1 MMKKFLYCFLFSSL
15 LFANEK
21 SNEVLMP
28 LKNEIRDLEI
38 KSIEEKK
45 EVNKYE
51 WLNDLNISL
60 SQSKDDENIKTKDYF
75 LNLNQKIVD
84 FGGISSQIDYANNLF
99 KQEALKIKMENFEDL
114 NTLYKNFIDLKIND
128 INILQND
135 LNIKNSE
142 IEVDIKKSQYRNGQ
156 SDISD
161 LNDAIMKKNLLED
174 SKMNLKLNKV
184 IYENDIKKLTSY
196 ELNNLSIPSISL
208 ISKDIF
214 LEKSTKKLYANL
226 ESQVSQNEYKKT
238 KSKYLPALNLTG
250 AVGYQDSTTKKSQDY
265 YNYGASIT
273 MPLNYTF
280 SNDIEYS
287 KLVYLQNRKKE
298 ELTSI
303 ELEKVYDSSIET
315 IKQFENRINLALNDI
330 KLYEELLELNQE
342 EFNAGFKADEDVQTL
357 KNSKEIRKLDIE
369 KYKLNIKKELL
380 YIYFQTI

>member
-1 MMKKFLYCFLFSSL
+1 MKKFLYCFLLSSL

-28 LKNEIRDLEI
+28 LKNEIRDLES

-51 WLNDLNISL
+51 WLNDLNITL
-60 SQSKDDENIKTKDYF
+60 SQSKDDENIKTKDYS
-75 LNLNQKIVD
+75 LNLNQKILD

-99 KQEALKIKMENFEDL
+99 KQEALKIKMGNFEDL

-196 ELNNLSIPSISL
+196 EINNLSIPSISL

-250 AVGYQDSTTKKSQDY
+250 AVGYQDSTVKKSQDY

>member
-1 MMKKFLYCFLFSSL
+1 MKKFLYCFLFSSL

-21 SNEVLMP
+21 SNEVLIP

-60 SQSKDDENIKTKDYF
+60 SQSKDDENIKTKDYS

-196 ELNNLSIPSISL
+196 EINNLSIPSISL

>member
-1 MMKKFLYCFLFSSL
+1 MKNFLYCFLLSYL

-28 LKNEIRDLEI
+28 LKNEIRDLET

-60 SQSKDDENIKTKDYF
+60 SQSKDDENIKTKDYS
-75 LNLNQKIVD
+75 LNLNQKILD

-196 ELNNLSIPSISL
+196 KINNLSIPSISL

>member
-1 MMKKFLYCFLFSSL
+1 MKKFLYCFLLSSL

-28 LKNEIRDLEI
+28 LKNEIRDLET

-45 EVNKYE
+45 EINKYE

-60 SQSKDDENIKTKDYF
+60 SQSKDDENIKTKDYS
-75 LNLNQKIVD
+75 LNLNQKILD

-196 ELNNLSIPSISL
+196 EINNLSIPSISL

-380 YIYFQTI
+380 YIYFQTV

>member
-1 MMKKFLYCFLFSSL
+1 MKKFLYCFLLSSL

-28 LKNEIRDLEI
+28 LKNEIRDLKT

-60 SQSKDDENIKTKDYF
+60 SQSKDDENIKTKDYS
-75 LNLNQKIVD
+75 LNLNQKILD

-114 NTLYKNFIDLKIND
+114 NTLYKNLIDLKIND

-196 ELNNLSIPSISL
+196 EINNLSIPSISL

-250 AVGYQDSTTKKSQDY
+250 AAGYQDSTTKKSQDY

-380 YIYFQTI
+380 YIYFQTV

>member
-1 MMKKFLYCFLFSSL
+1 MKKILYCFLFSSL

-28 LKNEIRDLEI
+28 LKNEIRDLET

-51 WLNDLNISL
+51 WLNDLNITL
-60 SQSKDDENIKTKDYF
+60 SQSKDDESIRTKDYS
-75 LNLNQKIVD
+75 LNLNQKILD

-196 ELNNLSIPSISL
+196 EINNLSIPSISL

>member
-1 MMKKFLYCFLFSSL
+1 MKKILYYFLFSSL

-28 LKNEIRDLEI
+28 LKNEIRDLET

-51 WLNDLNISL
+51 WLNDLNITL
-60 SQSKDDENIKTKDYF
+60 SQSKDDEHIKTKDYS

-99 KQEALKIKMENFEDL
+99 KQEALKIRMENFEDL

-196 ELNNLSIPSISL
+196 ELNNLTIPSISL

>member
-1 MMKKFLYCFLFSSL
+1 MKKFLYCFLFSSL

-28 LKNEIRDLEI
+28 LKNEIRDLET

-60 SQSKDDENIKTKDYF
+60 SQSKDDENIKTKDYS
-75 LNLNQKIVD
+75 LNLNQKILD

-114 NTLYKNFIDLKIND
+114 NTLYKNFIDFKIND

-196 ELNNLSIPSISL
+196 KINNLSIPSISL

-226 ESQVSQNEYKKT
+226 ESQGSQNEYKKT

>member
-1 MMKKFLYCFLFSSL
+1 MKKILYSFLFTSL

-28 LKNEIRDLEI
+28 LKNEIRDLET

-60 SQSKDDENIKTKDYF
+60 SQSKDDENIKTKDYS
-75 LNLNQKIVD
+75 LNLNQKILD

-161 LNDAIMKKNLLED
+161 LNDAIMKRNLLED

-196 ELNNLSIPSISL
+196 ELNNLTIPSISL

-250 AVGYQDSTTKKSQDY
+250 AVGYQDSSTKKSQDY

>member
-1 MMKKFLYCFLFSSL
+1 MKKFLYCFLFSSL

-28 LKNEIRDLEI
+28 LKNEIRDLET

-60 SQSKDDENIKTKDYF
+60 SQSKDDENIKTKDYS
-75 LNLNQKIVD
+75 LNLNQKILD

-196 ELNNLSIPSISL
+196 EINNLTIPSISL

>member
-1 MMKKFLYCFLFSSL
+1 MKKFLYCFLFSSL

-28 LKNEIRDLEI
+28 LKNEIRDLET

-60 SQSKDDENIKTKDYF
+60 SQSKDDEHIKTKDYS
-75 LNLNQKIVD
+75 LNLNQKILD

-196 ELNNLSIPSISL
+196 ELNNLTIPSISL

>member
-1 MMKKFLYCFLFSSL
+1 MKKILYCFLLSSL

-28 LKNEIRDLEI
+28 LRNEIRDLET

-60 SQSKDDENIKTKDYF
+60 SQSKDDEHIKTKDYS

-99 KQEALKIKMENFEDL
+99 KQETLKIRMENFEDL

-196 ELNNLSIPSISL
+196 ELNNLTIPSISL

-250 AVGYQDSTTKKSQDY
+250 AVGYQDSSTKKSQDY

>member
-1 MMKKFLYCFLFSSL
+1 MKKFLYCFLFSSL
-15 LFANEK
+15 LFADEK

-28 LKNEIRDLEI
+28 LKNEIRDLET

-45 EVNKYE
+45 ELNKYE

-60 SQSKDDENIKTKDYF
+60 SQSKDDENIKTKDYS
-75 LNLNQKIVD
+75 LNLNQKILD

-287 KLVYLQNRKKE
+287 KLVYFQNRKKE

-303 ELEKVYDSSIET
+303 ELEKVYDTSIET

>member
-1 MMKKFLYCFLFSSL
+1 MKKFLYCFLFSSL

-28 LKNEIRDLEI
+28 LKNEIRDLET

-60 SQSKDDENIKTKDYF
+60 SQSKDDENIKTKDYS
-75 LNLNQKIVD
+75 LNLNQKILD

-174 SKMNLKLNKV
+174 SNMNLKLNKV

-196 ELNNLSIPSISL
+196 ELNNLTIPSISL

>member
-1 MMKKFLYCFLFSSL
+1 MKKFLYCFLFSSL

-28 LKNEIRDLEI
+28 LKNEIRDLET

-60 SQSKDDENIKTKDYF
+60 SQSKDDENIKTKDYS
-75 LNLNQKIVD
+75 LNLNQKILD

-196 ELNNLSIPSISL
+196 EINNLSIPSISL
-208 ISKDIF
+208 ISKNIF

>member
-1 MMKKFLYCFLFSSL
+1 MKKFLYYFLFSSL

-28 LKNEIRDLEI
+28 LKNEIRDLET

-60 SQSKDDENIKTKDYF
+60 SQSKDDENIKTKDYS
-75 LNLNQKIVD
+75 LNLNQKILD

-196 ELNNLSIPSISL
+196 EINNLSIPSISL

>member
-1 MMKKFLYCFLFSSL
+1 MKKILYYFLFSSL

-28 LKNEIRDLEI
+28 LKNEIRDLET

-51 WLNDLNISL
+51 WLNDLNITL
-60 SQSKDDENIKTKDYF
+60 SQSKDDESIRTKDYS

-196 ELNNLSIPSISL
+196 EINNLSIPSISL

>member
-1 MMKKFLYCFLFSSL
+1 MKKFLYCFLFSSL

-28 LKNEIRDLEI
+28 LKNEMRDLET

-60 SQSKDDENIKTKDYF
+60 SQSKDDENIKTKDYS
-75 LNLNQKIVD
+75 LNLNQKILD

-174 SKMNLKLNKV
+174 SKMNLKLSKV

-250 AVGYQDSTTKKSQDY
+250 AVGYQDSTVKESQDY

-303 ELEKVYDSSIET
+303 ELEKVYDTSIET

-380 YIYFQTI
+380 YIYFQII

>member
-1 MMKKFLYCFLFSSL
+1 MKKILYYFLFSSL

-28 LKNEIRDLEI
+28 LKNEIRDLET

-51 WLNDLNISL
+51 WLNDLNITL
-60 SQSKDDENIKTKDYF
+60 SQSKDDESIRTKDYS
-75 LNLNQKIVD
+75 LNLNQKILD

-99 KQEALKIKMENFEDL
+99 KQEALKIRMENFEDL

-287 KLVYLQNRKKE
+287 KLVYFQNRKKE

>member
-1 MMKKFLYCFLFSSL
+1 MKKFLYSFLFSSL

-28 LKNEIRDLEI
+28 LKNEIRDLES

-60 SQSKDDENIKTKDYF
+60 SQSKDDENIKTKDYS
-75 LNLNQKIVD
+75 LNLNQKILD
-84 FGGISSQIDYANNLF
+84 FGGISSQINYANNLF
-99 KQEALKIKMENFEDL
+99 KQEALKIRMENFEDL

-196 ELNNLSIPSISL
+196 EINNLTIPSISL

-287 KLVYLQNRKKE
+287 KLVYFQNRKKE

>member
-1 MMKKFLYCFLFSSL
+1 MKKFLYCFLFSSL

-28 LKNEIRDLEI
+28 LKNEIRDLET

-60 SQSKDDENIKTKDYF
+60 SQSKDDENIKTKDYS
-75 LNLNQKIVD
+75 LNLNQKILD

-114 NTLYKNFIDLKIND
+114 NTLYKNLIDLKIND

>member
-1 MMKKFLYCFLFSSL
+1 MKKILYYFLFSSL

-28 LKNEIRDLEI
+28 LKNEIRDLET

-60 SQSKDDENIKTKDYF
+60 SQSKDDESIKTKDYS
-75 LNLNQKIVD
+75 LILNQKILD

-196 ELNNLSIPSISL
+196 ELNNLNIPSISL

-250 AVGYQDSTTKKSQDY
+250 AVGYQDSSTKKSQDY

>member
-1 MMKKFLYCFLFSSL
+1 MKKFLYCFLFSSL

-21 SNEVLMP
+21 SIEVLMP
-28 LKNEIRDLEI
+28 LKNEIRDLET

-60 SQSKDDENIKTKDYF
+60 SQSKDDENIKTKDYS
-75 LNLNQKIVD
+75 LNLNQKILD
-84 FGGISSQIDYANNLF
+84 FSGISSQIDYANNLF

-196 ELNNLSIPSISL
+196 KINNLSIPSISL

-342 EFNAGFKADEDVQTL
+342 EFNAGFKADEDIKTL

-380 YIYFQTI
+380 YIYFQTV

>member
-1 MMKKFLYCFLFSSL
+1 MKKFLYCFLLSSL

-28 LKNEIRDLEI
+28 LKNEIRDLET

-60 SQSKDDENIKTKDYF
+60 SQSKDDEHIKTKDYS
-75 LNLNQKIVD
+75 LNLNQKILD

-114 NTLYKNFIDLKIND
+114 NTLYKNLIDLKIND

-196 ELNNLSIPSISL
+196 EINNLSIPSISL

-250 AVGYQDSTTKKSQDY
+250 AAGYQDSTTKKSQDY

-380 YIYFQTI
+380 YIYFQTV

>member
-1 MMKKFLYCFLFSSL
+1 MKKILYCFLLSSL

-28 LKNEIRDLEI
+28 LRNEIRDLET

-60 SQSKDDENIKTKDYF
+60 SQSKDDEHIKTKDYS

-99 KQEALKIKMENFEDL
+99 KQEALKIRMENFEDL

>member
-1 MMKKFLYCFLFSSL
+1 MKKFLYCFLLSSL

-28 LKNEIRDLEI
+28 LKNEIRDLET

-60 SQSKDDENIKTKDYF
+60 SQSKDDEHIKTKDYS
-75 LNLNQKIVD
+75 LNLNQKILD

-250 AVGYQDSTTKKSQDY
+250 AAGYQDSTTKKSQDY

-357 KNSKEIRKLDIE
+357 KNSKGIRKLDIE

>member
-1 MMKKFLYCFLFSSL
+1 MKKILYCFLLSSL

-28 LKNEIRDLEI
+28 LKNEIRDLKT

-51 WLNDLNISL
+51 WLSDLNISL
-60 SQSKDDENIKTKDYF
+60 SQSKDDEHIKTKDYS

-99 KQEALKIKMENFEDL
+99 KQEALKIRMENFEDL

-250 AVGYQDSTTKKSQDY
+250 AVGYQDSTVKESQDY

>member
-1 MMKKFLYCFLFSSL
+1 MKKFLYSFLFSSL

-28 LKNEIRDLEI
+28 LKNEIRDLET

-60 SQSKDDENIKTKDYF
+60 SQSKDDENIRTKDYS
-75 LNLNQKIVD
+75 LNLNQKILD

-114 NTLYKNFIDLKIND
+114 NTLYKNFIDFKIND

-196 ELNNLSIPSISL
+196 ELNNLTIPSISL

>member
-1 MMKKFLYCFLFSSL
+1 MKKFLYCFLFSSL

-28 LKNEIRDLEI
+28 LKNEIRDLET

-60 SQSKDDENIKTKDYF
+60 SQSKDDENIKTKDYS
-75 LNLNQKIVD
+75 LNLNQKILD

-114 NTLYKNFIDLKIND
+114 NTLYKNLIDLKIND

-196 ELNNLSIPSISL
+196 KINNLSIPSISL

-342 EFNAGFKADEDVQTL
+342 VFNARFKADEDVQTL

-369 KYKLNIKKELL
+369 EYKFNIKKELL
-380 YIYFQTI
+380 YIYFRTI

>member
-1 MMKKFLYCFLFSSL
+1 MKKFLYCFLFSSL

-28 LKNEIRDLEI
+28 LKNEIRDLKT

-60 SQSKDDENIKTKDYF
+60 NQSKDDESIKTKDYS
-75 LNLNQKIVD
+75 LNLNQKILD

-135 LNIKNSE
+135 LSIKNSE

-196 ELNNLSIPSISL
+196 ELNNLSIPSIYL

>member
-1 MMKKFLYCFLFSSL
+1 MKKFLYCFLFSSL

-28 LKNEIRDLEI
+28 LKNEIRDLET

-60 SQSKDDENIKTKDYF
+60 SQSKDDESIKTKDYS
-75 LNLNQKIVD
+75 LILNQKILD

-196 ELNNLSIPSISL
+196 ELNNLNIPSISL

-287 KLVYLQNRKKE
+287 KLVYFQNRKKE

-380 YIYFQTI
+380 SIYFQTI

>member
-1 MMKKFLYCFLFSSL
+1 MKKFLYCFLFSSL

-28 LKNEIRDLEI
+28 LKNEIRDLET

-60 SQSKDDENIKTKDYF
+60 SQSKDDENIKTKDYS
-75 LNLNQKIVD
+75 LNLNQKILD

-196 ELNNLSIPSISL
+196 EINNLSIPSISL

-250 AVGYQDSTTKKSQDY
+250 AVGYQDSTVKKSQDY

>member
-1 MMKKFLYCFLFSSL
+1 MKKFLYCFLFSSL

-28 LKNEIRDLEI
+28 LKNEIRDLET

-51 WLNDLNISL
+51 WLKDLNISL
-60 SQSKDDENIKTKDYF
+60 SQSKDDEHIKTKDYS
-75 LNLNQKIVD
+75 LNLNQKILD

-196 ELNNLSIPSISL
+196 EINNLSIPYISL

-298 ELTSI
+298 ALTSI

>member
-1 MMKKFLYCFLFSSL
+1 MKKFLYCFLLSSL

-28 LKNEIRDLEI
+28 LKNEIRDLET

-60 SQSKDDENIKTKDYF
+60 SQSKDDENIKTKDYS
-75 LNLNQKIVD
+75 LNLNQKILD

-135 LNIKNSE
+135 LSIKNSE

-196 ELNNLSIPSISL
+196 ELNDLSIPSISL

>member
-1 MMKKFLYCFLFSSL
+1 MKKFLYCFLFSSL

-28 LKNEIRDLEI
+28 LKNEIRDLET

-60 SQSKDDENIKTKDYF
+60 SQSKDDENIKTKDYS

-114 NTLYKNFIDLKIND
+114 NTLYKNLIDLKIND

>member
-1 MMKKFLYCFLFSSL
+1 MKKILYCFLFSSL

-28 LKNEIRDLEI
+28 LKNEIRDLET

-60 SQSKDDENIKTKDYF
+60 SQSKDDENIKTKDYS

-196 ELNNLSIPSISL
+196 EINNLSIPLISL

>member
-1 MMKKFLYCFLFSSL
+1 MKKILYYFLFSSL

-28 LKNEIRDLEI
+28 LKNEIRDLES

-51 WLNDLNISL
+51 WLSDLNISL
-60 SQSKDDENIKTKDYF
+60 SQSKDDENIKTKDYS

-99 KQEALKIKMENFEDL
+99 NQEALKIKMENFEDL

>member
-1 MMKKFLYCFLFSSL
+1 MKKFLYCFLFSSL

-28 LKNEIRDLEI
+28 LKNEIRDLET

-60 SQSKDDENIKTKDYF
+60 SQSKDDENIKTKDYS
-75 LNLNQKIVD
+75 LNLNQKILD

-380 YIYFQTI
+380 YIYFQTV